1 MKSLA
6 DRNLER
12 LQRACDLLTQVA
24 DDLQGEL
31 QLALQD
37 DIPATR
43 AGAVIRLACEIE
55 SLNQLVAQTWEIRS
69 ARVVAA
75 TIGARLEAACD
86 G

>member
-1 MKSLA
+1 MESPA

-31 QLALQD
+31 QLALCN
-37 DIPATR
+37 DIPTAR
-43 AGAVIRLACEIE
+43 AGAVIRLACQIE
-55 SLNQLVAQTWEIRS
+55 SLNQLAAQTWEIRS

-75 TIGARLEAACD
+75 TVGARLEAISH

>member
-1 MKSLA
+1 MESPA

-31 QLALQD
+31 QLTLCN
-37 DIPATR
+37 DIPTAR
-43 AGAVIRLACEIE
+43 AGAVIRLACQIE
-55 SLNQLVAQTWEIRS
+55 SLNQLAAQTWEIRS

-75 TIGARLEAACD
+75 TVGARLEAISH

>member
-1 MKSLA
+1 MESPA

-12 LQRACDLLTQVA
+12 LQRVCDLLTQVA

-31 QLALQD
+31 QLTLCD
-37 DIPATR
+37 GIPAAR
-43 AGAVIRLACEIE
+43 AGAVIRLACQIE
-55 SLNQLVAQTWEIRS
+55 SLNQLAAQTWEIRS

-75 TIGARLEAACD
+75 TVGARLEAISH

>member
-1 MKSLA
+1 MELLP

-24 DDLQGEL
+24 DDLQGDL

-43 AGAVIRLACEIE
+43 AGAVIRLAVQVET
-55 SLNQLVAQTWEIRS
+55 LNQLSAQTWEIRS
-69 ARVVAA
+69 ARAVAS